1 MTAPSINE
9 LDRYFLSLAGNGQLA
24 LAAFLVLFA
33 IVFFVGAYR
42 KRAAIA
48 RARAKIPLS
57 IGGWG
62 TRGKSGTE
70 RLKAAMFH
78 GLGYEVTVKTT
89 GCEAMLIHSVPD
101 QPPHEIF
108 IFRFIDGR
116 VAETW
121 GVVDVLAQMRQI
133 GLLER

>member
-1 MTAPSINE
+1 MSYAE
-9 LDRYFLSLAGNGQLA
+9 LEQYFLSLAGNGQLA
-24 LAAFLVLFA
+24 LAIFLVVFALLFF
-33 IVFFVGAYR
+33 IGAYR

-48 RARAKIPLS
+48 KARAKLPLT

-70 RLKAAMFH
+70 RLKAALFH

-89 GCEAMLIHSVPD
+89 GCEAMLIHNVPD

-108 IFRFIDGR
+108 IWRSYD
-116 VAETW
+116 
-121 GVVDVLAQMRQI
+121 
-133 GLLER
+133 